1 MDQMIQAVFFDFDG
15 VLSPAKT
22 GTGFTCEFLARET
35 GIPYDTLRA
44 AFEPYRLPLARGQA
58 TRDETWPLVCRA
70 AGRDIPR
77 ELLARSFEATPL
89 DAAMFAYAN
98 SLGRHGRVGI
108 VTDNPKDRF
117 DIVRRVLWL
126 DRIFDPIVVSAEEGV
141 TKDDPEVFRR
151 AVAKARVTADA
162 AVFIDNVREN
172 VDVAVEAGL
181 HGVFYDDEKRDLAA
195 LTRELL
201 ALGVA

>member
-1 MDQMIQAVFFDFDG
+1 MDRMIQAVFFDFDG

-108 VTDNPKDRF
+108 ITDNPKDRF

>member
-1 MDQMIQAVFFDFDG
+1 MDRMIQAVFFDFDG

>member
-1 MDQMIQAVFFDFDG
+1 
-15 VLSPAKT
+15 
-22 GTGFTCEFLARET
+22 
-35 GIPYDTLRA
+35 
-44 AFEPYRLPLARGQA
+44 
-58 TRDETWPLVCRA
+58 
-70 AGRDIPR
+70 
-77 ELLARSFEATPL
+77 
-89 DAAMFAYAN
+89 MFAYAN

>member
-108 VTDNPKDRF
+108 ITDNPKDRF